1 MAKKEENKVVC
12 PKCKSQNIKY
22 ADATYRCLDCG
33 CEWRL
38 ADDEQPKTQS
48 LTIRNSTME
57 FLIFQAEGKEQGVEV
72 FYRGENLWAT
82 QKAMSILF
90 DVGIPDISKH
100 LKNIFETG
108 ELKKEATVSKMEI
121 VVKRG
126 FRGEVPEQIDFY
138 SLDAIIAVG
147 YRVNSIRATQF
158 RQWATAVLRQFAIR
172 GYVLDR
178 KRMENGTFLGE
189 DYFEH
194 LLAEIREIRLSERR
208 FYQKL
213 TDIYATA
220 IDYNRDAPTTR
231 MFFRMIQNKIHFA
244 VHGRTAAE
252 LIVERADAEK
262 EHMGLTTWENA
273 PDGKIVKTDVSIAK
287 NYLKQMELEDMG
299 RIVTA
304 VLEFAESRAKRHIP
318 MTMEDWAKRI
328 DAYLSS
334 DERPLLDN
342 AGSVSHEEA
351 VMHAETEFEK
361 YRIIQ
366 DRLFESD
373 FDKYL
378 GELPFDD
385 DPKDQ

>member
-1 MAKKEENKVVC
+1 MANEKEKINESDKRMSC
-12 PKCKSQNIKY
+12 PRCKSQNIQLQ
-22 ADATYRCLDCG
+22 DGVYRCLDCG
-33 CEWRL
+33 SEWNMSNVEL
-38 ADDEQPKTQS
+38 PKERS
-48 LTIRNSTME
+48 VIIRNSTME
-57 FLIFQAEGKEQGVEV
+57 FLIFQAQTETDGIEV
-72 FYRGENLWAT
+72 MYADETIWCT
-82 QKAMSILF
+82 QDAIAALF
-90 DVGIPDISKH
+90 EKGRSTITEH
-100 LKNIFETG
+100 LQNIFSDG
-108 ELKKEATVSKMEI
+108 ELKKDSVCRK
-121 VVKRG
+121 
-126 FRGEVPEQIDFY
+126 FRRTAADGKNY
-138 SLDAIIAVG
+138 STQYYNLDAIISVG
-147 YRVNSIRATQF
+147 YRANSTRATQF

-172 GYVLDR
+172 GYVVDK
-178 KRMENGTFLGE
+178 KRMENGAFLTI

-231 MFFRMIQNKIHFA
+231 LFFKMIQNKMHYA
-244 VHGRTAAE
+244 VHQHTAAE
-252 LIVERADAEK
+252 LIMQRADAEK

-287 NYLKQMELEDMG
+287 NYLKQIELEDMG

-351 VMHAETEFEK
+351 VLHAETEFEK

-366 DRLFESD
+366 DHLFQSD

-378 GELPFDD
+378 GELPFDAE
-385 DPKDQ
+385 